1 MEDCHSDT
9 LYDLY
14 RLSVFNREVVN
25 LCFQFNMDMDL
36 MPEIFKKVFTDLKV
50 NPREYLVRLL
60 YNKIKLEMQFSPY
73 LTGMRQLETSLRL
86 VLDTFATKII
96 DINTILFTLQSH

>member
-14 RLSVFNREVVN
+14 RLSVFNEEVVI

-60 YNKIKLEMQFSPY
+60 NDKMK
-73 LTGMRQLETSLRL
+73 
-86 VLDTFATKII
+86 
-96 DINTILFTLQSH
+96 